1 MAKTRKGTAT
11 RELTPLQRRALECL
25 AGARAAGITQS
36 AYAQSKG
43 WELRGVYDAL
53 ARLRRSGRAPAAA
66 TGKRASRGRGPLR
79 FARVQVR
86 EPVRENE
93 RPHSAQ
99 ERLQPLAL
107 RLRVM
112 LSTGRAVEIDVEDMA
127 LLARVLSTLEAV
139 A

>member
-1 MAKTRKGTAT
+1 MAKARKGAAT
-11 RELTPLQRRALECL
+11 RALTLLQRRALECL
-25 AGARAAGITQS
+25 AGASAAGITQS

-53 ARLRRSGRAPAAA
+53 ARLRRSGRAPAAG

-86 EPVRENE
+86 EQVREDE
-93 RPHSAQ
+93 SRCSTSA
-99 ERLQPLAL
+99 RLQPLVL

-112 LSTGRAVEIDVEDMA
+112 LSSGRAVEIDVEDME
-127 LLARVLSTLEAV
+127 LLPRVLAALEV
-139 A
+139 VG

>member
-1 MAKTRKGTAT
+1 MAKTRKGAAM
-11 RELTPLQRRALECL
+11 RELTLLQQRALECL

-53 ARLRRSGRAPAAA
+53 ARLRRSGRAPAA
-66 TGKRASRGRGPLR
+66 TGKRAFRGRGPLR

-86 EPVRENE
+86 ERVREDE
-93 RPHSAQ
+93 PRDSTSAGP
-99 ERLQPLAL
+99 QPLAL

-112 LSTGRAVEIDVEDMA
+112 LSTGRAVEIEVEDME
-127 LLARVLSTLEAV
+127 LLPRVLATLEGA